1 MVSLQDRR
9 IWPIFYVAF
18 FYSVCY
24 SKEKRG
30 RDMKLLSVNAGS
42 STLKFRLYEM
52 PEECLLMKGQ
62 YERIGL
68 EGSCY
73 SLKVG
78 EEKISSFADIYS
90 HKEAVKLLL
99 EHLLEYKVV
108 SSLNEIK
115 AVGHRIVHGGNK
127 YSKSIKIDE
136 RVLLEVESIS
146 PLAPL
151 HNPAA
156 LKGIRAFL
164 DAIPNAYNV
173 ACFDTAF
180 HQTMDEETYLY
191 PVPYEWY
198 VKYDVR
204 KYGFHGLSHKYITEQ
219 MSKILGKSP
228 NLIICHIGSG
238 CSITAIREGK
248 SIDTSMGFTPN
259 AGIMMGTRSGDI
271 DYSLINYV
279 MKKEERSLDWIEKK
293 LNFES
298 GLQGIAGMSDLRD
311 IDRAYEANEQKV
323 VLAIGMYTQKI
334 VDYIAKYYVKLDG
347 KVDAICFTAG
357 GGENDSIIRANVIQ
371 KLSCLGI
378 TLNEEKN
385 NDTIVRKGVEGI
397 ISGDDSKIPVYV
409 LGTDEELM
417 IARDTYNLCK

>member
-1 MVSLQDRR
+1 
-9 IWPIFYVAF
+9 
-18 FYSVCY
+18 
-24 SKEKRG
+24 
-30 RDMKLLSVNAGS
+30 MKLLSVNAGS

-52 PEECLLMKGQ
+52 PEEKLLMKGQ

-68 EGSCY
+68 EGSCFN
-73 SLKVG
+73 LKVNG
-78 EEKISSFADIYS
+78 EKISSLVELKD
-90 HKEAVKLLL
+90 HKDAVKLLL

-108 SSLNEIK
+108 SSLDEIE
-115 AVGHRIVHGGNK
+115 AVGHRVVHGGNK
-127 YSKSIKIDE
+127 YSKSTAIND
-136 RVLLEVESIS
+136 RVLLEVEAIS

-156 LKGIRAFL
+156 LKGIRAFME
-164 DAIPNAYNV
+164 AIPNALNV

-180 HQTMDEETYLY
+180 HQTMDEATYLY

-204 KYGFHGLSHKYITEQ
+204 KYGFHGLSHKFITEQ
-219 MSKILGKSP
+219 MTDTLAKNP

-238 CSITAIREGK
+238 CSITAVKEGK

-259 AGIMMGTRSGDI
+259 AGIMMGTRSGDV
-271 DYSLINYV
+271 DYTMIHYI
-279 MKKEERSLDWIEKK
+279 MEKEERNLEWVDKK
-293 LNFES
+293 LNFDS

-323 VLAIGMYTQKI
+323 VLAIDMYTNKI

-347 KVDAICFTAG
+347 CVDAICFTAG
-357 GGENDSIIRANVIQ
+357 GGENDPIIRANVIK
-371 KLSCLGI
+371 KLRSLGV
-378 TLNEEKN
+378 TLDEEKN
-385 NDTIVRKGVEGI
+385 NATIVRKGVEGI
-397 ISGDDSKIPVYV
+397 ISKEDSSIPVYV

-417 IARDTYNLCK
+417 IARDTYDICCQ

>member
-1 MVSLQDRR
+1 
-9 IWPIFYVAF
+9 
-18 FYSVCY
+18 
-24 SKEKRG
+24 
-30 RDMKLLSVNAGS
+30 MKLLSVNAGS

-52 PEECLLMKGQ
+52 PEEGLIIKGQ

-68 EGSCY
+68 DGSCY
-73 SLKVG
+73 NIKIGEKKLSSLVELK
-78 EEKISSFADIYS
+78 D
-90 HKEAVKLLL
+90 HKDAVNLLL
-99 EHLLEYKVV
+99 EHLLEYKVI
-108 SSLNEIK
+108 SSLDEIE
-115 AVGHRIVHGGNK
+115 AVGHRVVHGGNK
-127 YSKSIKIDE
+127 YSRSTQITD
-136 RVLLEVESIS
+136 RVLLEIEAIS

-164 DAIPNAYNV
+164 DAIPNAKNV

-180 HQTMDEETYLY
+180 HQTMDEATYLY

-204 KYGFHGLSHKYITEQ
+204 KYGFHGLSHKFITEQ
-219 MSKILGKSP
+219 MTDILDKVP

-238 CSITAIREGK
+238 CSITAVKEGK

-271 DYSLINYV
+271 DYSLIHYI
-279 MKKEERSLDWIEKK
+279 MKKEERSLEWVDKK
-293 LNFES
+293 LNFDS

-323 VLAIGMYTQKI
+323 VLAIDMYTNKI

-357 GGENDSIIRANVIQ
+357 GGENDPIIRANVIN
-371 KLSCLGI
+371 KLSSLGVI
-378 TLNEEKN
+378 LDEEKN
-385 NDTIVRKGVEGI
+385 NETVVRKGNEGV
-397 ISGDDSKIPVYV
+397 ISTDNSSIPVYV

-417 IARDTYNLCK
+417 IARDTYLISMK

>member
-1 MVSLQDRR
+1 
-9 IWPIFYVAF
+9 
-18 FYSVCY
+18 
-24 SKEKRG
+24 
-30 RDMKLLSVNAGS
+30 MKLLSVNAGS

-52 PEECLLMKGQ
+52 PEEKLLMKGQ

-68 EGSCY
+68 EGSCFN
-73 SLKVG
+73 LKVNG
-78 EEKISSFADIYS
+78 EKLSSLVELKD
-90 HKEAVKLLL
+90 HKDAVKLLL

-108 SSLNEIK
+108 SSLDEIE
-115 AVGHRIVHGGNK
+115 AVGHRVVHGGNK
-127 YSKSIKIDE
+127 YSKSTAIND
-136 RVLLEVESIS
+136 RVLLEVEAIS

-156 LKGIRAFL
+156 LKGIRAFME
-164 DAIPNAYNV
+164 AIPNALNV

-180 HQTMDEETYLY
+180 HQTMDEATYLY

-204 KYGFHGLSHKYITEQ
+204 KYGFHGLSHKFITEQ
-219 MSKILGKSP
+219 MTDTLAKNP

-238 CSITAIREGK
+238 CSITAVKEGK

-271 DYSLINYV
+271 DYTMIHYI
-279 MKKEERSLDWIEKK
+279 MEKEERNLEWVDKK
-293 LNFES
+293 LNFDS

-323 VLAIGMYTQKI
+323 VLAIDMYTNKI

-347 KVDAICFTAG
+347 CVDAICFTAG
-357 GGENDSIIRANVIQ
+357 GGENDSIIRANVIK
-371 KLSCLGI
+371 KLRSLGV
-378 TLNEEKN
+378 TLDEEKN
-385 NDTIVRKGVEGI
+385 NATIVRKGVEGI
-397 ISGDDSKIPVYV
+397 ISKEDSSIPVYV

-417 IARDTYNLCK
+417 IARDTYDICCQ